1 MDDMLN
7 GHKHCDDYIDDPTQP
22 EVLRKFLERAR
33 SPAHGMMLKE
43 PFPKLFAVYNGVDWR
58 GVAKGDRVRIVMA
71 SRLGDVGI
79 TNNLDAE
86 HYMARCFVDQLT
98 DFQDTPT

>member
-71 SRLGDVGI
+71 SRLASRTTSTPSTTWRG
-79 TNNLDAE
+79 AS
-86 HYMARCFVDQLT
+86 LT
-98 DFQDTPT
+98 S